1 MSPKVLCCLPLFL
14 CRIYSLSPSVSVKVY
29 QKNRPQLRGTNV
41 KQRIGFRVYGVVEK
55 PNRIVKF
62 RGSEQQET
70 MSVLRTEGPKG
81 RVHVFKTALLLAW
94 GLSGGSWSQRRCC
107 CCCSCNSRQEKGKRG
122 TLRSPCSTLPSP
134 TAASHRSLPGS
145 DSPGAG

>member
-1 MSPKVLCCLPLFL
+1 MQNIFPLPF
-14 CRIYSLSPSVSVKVY
+14 CECQSLPGKQTSVTWNKC
-29 QKNRPQLRGTNV
+29 
-41 KQRIGFRVYGVVEK
+41 KQRIGFRLYGVVEK

-145 DSPGAG
+145 LRACGA

>member
-1 MSPKVLCCLPLFL
+1 MQNIFPLPF
-14 CRIYSLSPSVSVKVY
+14 CECQSLPGKQTSVTWNKC
-29 QKNRPQLRGTNV
+29 

-122 TLRSPCSTLPSP
+122 SLRSPCSTLPSP
-134 TAASHRSLPGS
+134 TLHLTGVCRAQTHLEPAE
-145 DSPGAG
+145 PGACRA